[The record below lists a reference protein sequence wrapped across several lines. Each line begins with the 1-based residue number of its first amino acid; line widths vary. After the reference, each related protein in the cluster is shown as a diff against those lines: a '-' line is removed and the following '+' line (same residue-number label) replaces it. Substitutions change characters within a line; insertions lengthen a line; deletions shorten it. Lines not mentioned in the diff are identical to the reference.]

1 MFSLI
6 CSKIK
11 IYYIHKHTRIYIHM
25 CMCVCTHMCIYDVNT
40 EECLI
45 GKKNE
50 SRERGG
56 EGTGRAVRADGS
68 KVQW

>member
-11 IYYIHKHTRIYIHM
+11 VYYRYINIHM
-25 CMCVCTHMCIYDVNT
+25 YTHAYIYDVNT

-50 SRERGG
+50 SRERERGG
-56 EGTGRAVRADGS
+56 EGTGRAVRADVS
-68 KVQW
+68 KVQ